1 MLAWVGEGGGGGG
14 SRGVWGVCLYCCF
27 LWVLFDV
34 CGLFRFVWGVLGG
47 GVCLGFI
54 IIIIIILFF

>member
-1 MLAWVGEGGGGGG
+1 MLAWVGGGGGGVEG
-14 SRGVWGVCLYCCF
+14 CGVCAFIVVF